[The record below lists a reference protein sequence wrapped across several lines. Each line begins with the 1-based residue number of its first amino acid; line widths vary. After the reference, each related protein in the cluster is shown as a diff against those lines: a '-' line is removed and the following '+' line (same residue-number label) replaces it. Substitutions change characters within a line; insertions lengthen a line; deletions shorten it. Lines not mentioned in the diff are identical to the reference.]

1 MEQEN
6 FVNFLIGATKNEAA
20 ISTLKME
27 FCKIKIRDGD
37 NWSSSPQSFEKN
49 SVNAVSGHLQS
60 SAGVNDVLGYCRA
73 TLPGL
78 GWIESGEKDKYGEK
92 AVKFCKGGMSLNIV
106 ASRDAAG
113 VDYYM
118 GVAWTASKGLDA
130 YCPQ

>member
-1 MEQEN
+1 M
-6 FVNFLIGATKNEAA
+6 IGAPRNEIA

-27 FCKIKIRDGD
+27 FGKIEIRDGD

-49 SVNAVSGHLQS
+49 LINAVSGHFQS

-92 AVKFCKGGMSLNIV
+92 TVKLCRAGMSLNIV

-113 VDYYM
+113 VDCYM
-118 GVAWTASKGLDA
+118 GGMDGIEGA
-130 YCPQ
+130 